1 MAEKKGLRKKKK
13 NNQKESDSVEN
24 ETLETNSEEEKSL
37 DSVKC
42 EINRRQMILLSA
54 KEMNLLMP
62 NIAQIFGKKT
72 HNDTTY

>member
-37 DSVKC
+37 DSVKVRNKQKANDFIKRERNESFNANC
-42 EINRRQMILLSA
+42 
-54 KEMNLLMP
+54 P
-62 NIAQIFGKKT
+62 NIWKE
-72 HNDTTY
+72 DTQ

>member
-37 DSVKC
+37 DCVKVRNKQKANDFIKRERNYESFNANC
-42 EINRRQMILLSA
+42 PIWQEDTQHIRR
-54 KEMNLLMP
+54 
-62 NIAQIFGKKT
+62 
-72 HNDTTY
+72 